1 MLLRKNTPKPMPVTP
16 SRQPARLQTVRG
28 ASIHARALPV
38 WVGLLCLVLGVLATG
53 ARAQTPVPA
62 AAAAVSALPA
72 KTVVAQAVFSSPVWT
87 ELSPVEREILKPLAP
102 TWNTLSQTH
111 KRKWLQMTKSYP
123 ALSTEEQVKMQ
134 GRMKEW
140 VALSPQQRAQARLN
154 FAKTKELSKELT
166 AEEKQAKWQAYQ
178 ALSDEEKRK
187 LAAKAPPKPAGAA
200 PAAKP
205 VAVQKLATVP
215 SRADKPKAKPATKI
229 AVTPPPAGQP
239 DLLSATTPVA
249 APGAAPEKP

>member
-1 MLLRKNTPKPMPVTP
+1 MPVTL
-16 SRQPARLQTVRG
+16 SRHPACLPKVHG
-28 ASIHARALPV
+28 SLSPAHLPRAMPG
-38 WVGLLCLVLGVLATG
+38 WVGLLCLFLGVWATG

-62 AAAAVSALPA
+62 AGAAVSALPA
-72 KTVVAQAVFSSPVWT
+72 KTVVAQAAFSSPLWA
-87 ELSPVEREILKPLAP
+87 ELSPVEREILKPLAS

-111 KRKWLQMTKSYP
+111 KRKWLQMAKSYP

-134 GRMKEW
+134 GRMKAW

-205 VAVQKLATVP
+205 VAAQKLATVP
-215 SRADKPKAKPATKI
+215 SRADKPKGNPAAKI

-239 DLLSATTPVA
+239 AVLSATAPAATPGVVPA
-249 APGAAPEKP
+249 KP

>member
-1 MLLRKNTPKPMPVTP
+1 MPVTL
-16 SRQPARLQTVRG
+16 SRHPVRLQAARDTLL
-28 ASIHARALPV
+28 HARPTWTLPG
-38 WVGLLCLVLGVLATG
+38 WLGLLCLLLGALATG

-62 AAAAVSALPA
+62 AAPSLPA
-72 KTVVAQAVFSSPVWT
+72 KTVVTQAAFSSPVWT

-102 TWNTLSQTH
+102 TWNTLSQNH

-187 LAAKAPPKPAGAA
+187 LAAKAPPRPAGAA

-205 VAVQKLATVP
+205 VAAQKLATVP
-215 SRADKPKAKPATKI
+215 SRADKPKGKPATKI
-229 AVTPPPAGQP
+229 AVTPPPAGQGQP
-239 DLLSATTPVA
+239 DMLSATAPVA
-249 APGAAPEKP
+249 TPGVAPEKP

>member
-1 MLLRKNTPKPMPVTP
+1 MPVTL
-16 SRQPARLQTVRG
+16 ARHPERPQAASDTV
-28 ASIHARALPV
+28 IHARPTWALPG
-38 WVGLLCLVLGVLATG
+38 WVGLLCLLLGVLATG
-53 ARAQTPVPA
+53 ARAQTPAPA
-62 AAAAVSALPA
+62 AAPGVPV
-72 KTVVAQAVFSSPVWT
+72 KPVIAQAAFSSPLWT
-87 ELSPVEREILKPLAP
+87 ELSPVEREILKPLAS
-102 TWNTLSQTH
+102 TWNTLSQNH

-200 PAAKP
+200 LAAKP
-205 VAVQKLATVP
+205 VAAQKLATVP
-215 SRADKPKAKPATKI
+215 SRTDKPKSKPATKI
-229 AVTPPPAGQP
+229 AVTPPTAGQP
-239 DLLSATTPVA
+239 DMLSATAPA
-249 APGAAPEKP
+249 ATPGAAPAKP

>member
-1 MLLRKNTPKPMPVTP
+1 M
-16 SRQPARLQTVRG
+16 SRHPARLQP
-28 ASIHARALPV
+28 ARDTLIPARPTWALPG
-38 WVGLLCLVLGVLATG
+38 WAGLLCLFLGALATG
-53 ARAQTPVPA
+53 ARAQAPVPA
-62 AAAAVSALPA
+62 AAPALPA
-72 KTVVAQAVFSSPVWT
+72 KTVVAQAAFSSPGWT
-87 ELSPVEREILKPLAP
+87 ELSQVQREILKPLAS
-102 TWNTLSQTH
+102 TWNTLSQNH

-140 VALSPQQRAQARLN
+140 GALSPQQRAQARLN

-205 VAVQKLATVP
+205 VSAQKLATVP
-215 SRADKPKAKPATKI
+215 SRADKPKGKPATKI
-229 AVTPPPAGQP
+229 VVTPPTAGQP
-239 DLLSATTPVA
+239 DVLSATAPA
-249 APGAAPEKP
+249 ATPGAAPAKP

>member
-1 MLLRKNTPKPMPVTP
+1 MPVTL
-16 SRQPARLQTVRG
+16 SRPPARLQTVRG
-28 ASIHARALPV
+28 TLIHARLSQALPG
-38 WVGLLCLVLGVLATG
+38 WVGLLCLFLGALATG
-53 ARAQTPVPA
+53 AHAQTPVSAPA
-62 AAAAVSALPA
+62 RPA
-72 KTVVAQAVFSSPVWT
+72 KTVIAQAAFSSPIWT
-87 ELSPVEREILKPLAP
+87 ELSPVEREILKPLAS

-134 GRMKEW
+134 GRMKAW

-178 ALSDEEKRK
+178 ALSAEEKRK
-187 LAAKAPPKPAGAA
+187 LAAKAPPRPAGAA

-205 VAVQKLATVP
+205 VAAQKLATVP

-229 AVTPPPAGQP
+229 VVTPPPAGQP
-239 DLLSATTPVA
+239 DLLSTTAPPAT
-249 APGAAPEKP
+249 PGAAPEKR

>member
-1 MLLRKNTPKPMPVTP
+1 MTHT
-16 SRQPARLQTVRG
+16 RLTW
-28 ASIHARALPV
+28 ALPG
-38 WVGLLCLVLGVLATG
+38 WVGLLCLVFGALATG
-53 ARAQTPVPA
+53 ARAQTPAPA
-62 AAAAVSALPA
+62 AAPAPPA
-72 KTVVAQAVFSSPVWT
+72 KTVVAQAAFSSPVWT
-87 ELSPVEREILKPLAP
+87 ELSPVEREILKPLAS

-166 AEEKQAKWQAYQ
+166 AEERQAKWQAYQ
-178 ALSDEEKRK
+178 ALSAEEKRK

-205 VAVQKLATVP
+205 VAAQKLATVP
-215 SRADKPKAKPATKI
+215 SRADKQKAKPATKI
-229 AVTPPPAGQP
+229 TVTPPPAGQP
-239 DLLSATTPVA
+239 DLLSTTAPAAT
-249 APGAAPEKP
+249 PGVVPAKP

>member
-1 MLLRKNTPKPMPVTP
+1 MLVPL
-16 SRQPARLQTVRG
+16 SRQPSRLQPVRG
-28 ASIHARALPV
+28 ASIHALALPA
-38 WVGLLCLVLGVLATG
+38 WARLLCLFVGALAME

-62 AAAAVSALPA
+62 AAAAMPALPA
-72 KTVVAQAVFSSPVWT
+72 KTVVAQAAFSSPLWT
-87 ELSPVEREILKPLAP
+87 ELSPVEREILKPLAS

-123 ALSTEEQVKMQ
+123 ALSTEEQAKMQ

-200 PAAKP
+200 ATAKP
-205 VAVQKLATVP
+205 VAAQKLATVP
-215 SRADKPKAKPATKI
+215 SRADKPKGTPATKI

-239 DLLSATTPVA
+239 DVLSATAPAA
-249 APGAAPEKP
+249 APGVVPAKP

>member
-28 ASIHARALPV
+28 ASIHAQALPV

>member
-1 MLLRKNTPKPMPVTP
+1 MRRNTSNPMPVTL
-16 SRQPARLQTVRG
+16 SRQPARLQPVRG
-28 ASIHARALPV
+28 VSIHAKALPA
-38 WVGLLCLVLGVLATG
+38 WVGLLCLFLGVWATG

-62 AAAAVSALPA
+62 AGAAVSALPA
-72 KTVVAQAVFSSPVWT
+72 KTVVAQAAFSSPLWA

-111 KRKWLQMTKSYP
+111 KRKWLQMAKSYP

-187 LAAKAPPKPAGAA
+187 LAAKAPSKPAGAA

-205 VAVQKLATVP
+205 VAAQKLATVP
-215 SRADKPKAKPATKI
+215 SRADKPKGNPAAKI
-229 AVTPPPAGQP
+229 AVTPPPVGQP
-239 DLLSATTPVA
+239 AVLSATAPAATPGVVPA
-249 APGAAPEKP
+249 KP